1 MEGIS
6 VMQKKFLVSL
16 TATTTAFSML
26 VAPGLTA
33 FAEDAAAEETSTS
46 VSNPEAGSQSSSEGS
61 STSSATP
68 EDQTSP
74 VNFYDGQEHTVGNVT
89 TTDGG
94 TAVTAYN
101 EGTIINVEGTVD
113 ASGVKEYKDSDG
125 STRYSGATGVSS
137 SNGATVNVKE
147 NVIGGSTGARTS
159 NNGSL
164 NVEGNVT
171 STGTDQT
178 VYTWNKETKAYDIPK
193 NTVDGTGLSTD
204 GDGNVHVLG
213 NVNGVT
219 NGILINPDNDDSKG
233 VIIVEGTIS
242 ASGESA
248 DGIEISKSGS
258 EYNGIDFDD
267 VDDFLDDVPNL
278 VIYEIDAR
286 YPLGISYTTKDSS
299 DGKNKYYAVA
309 NAINY
314 IVKTDLEAKT
324 NYDLKV
330 TGTTDSFG
338 YDTVN
343 LNQAFT
349 AAANLPDGYE
359 ITGGDNVSV
368 SKNTDGT
375 FTLTL
380 TNPKGGIYVTARLI
394 PVTNDD
400 GSTSY
405 VVETDSSNNTDSA
418 VNSSAQAPVG
428 AIVIANT
435 STSAETAAAAAAIS
449 GDKAAR
455 MVSFDMSK
463 VTPVQY
469 KESIISNVAAAP
481 QGGAMNIETDR
492 VACLD
497 SKMIAAIA
505 SRPDI
510 DVNVVFTY
518 GGKKLKVTIPA
529 GYDVN
534 SLLDE
539 YGYCG
544 FLRLMSILGSTEL

>member
-1 MEGIS
+1 
-6 VMQKKFLVSL
+6 MQKKFLVSL
-16 TATTTAFSML
+16 TATATAFSML
-26 VAPGLTA
+26 VAPSLTA

-61 STSSATP
+61 STSSETP
-68 EDQTSP
+68 EDQTSH
-74 VNFYDGQEHTVGNVT
+74 VSFYDGQEHTVGNVT
-89 TTDGG
+89 TTNGG
-94 TAVTAYN
+94 SAVTAFN

-113 ASGVKEYKDSDG
+113 ASGVKEYKDIDG
-125 STRYSGATGVSS
+125 NTRYSGSTGVISYD
-137 SNGATVNVKE
+137 GGTVNVTG
-147 NVIGGSTGARTS
+147 NVIGGSSGAS
-159 NNGSL
+159 VSSNGSL

-171 STGTDQT
+171 STGTDYT
-178 VYTWNKETKAYDIPK
+178 VHDWNKETQKFDIPN
-193 NTVDGTGLSTD
+193 NTVKGDGFWTD
-204 GDGNVHVLG
+204 GDGSINISG

-219 NGILINPDNDDSKG
+219 CGIKINPDNDDSKG
-233 VIIVEGTIS
+233 SIIVGRTIS
-242 ASGESA
+242 SSDE
-248 DGIEISKSGS
+248 S
-258 EYNGIDFDD
+258 EYGIDIFQFGSNREGIDYDNIEDFMDD
-267 VDDFLDDVPNL
+267 IPEIT
-278 VIYEIDAR
+278 IYEIASEQ
-286 YPLGISYTTKDSS
+286 PLYVGCTTKDSS
-299 DGKNKYYAVA
+299 NAKDKYYAVA

-330 TGTTDSFG
+330 TGTTPVSEF
-338 YDTVN
+338 DTVH

-405 VVETDSSNNTDSA
+405 VVETDSSSNTDSA

-435 STSAETAAAAAAIS
+435 SASAETAAAAAAIS

-529 GYDVN
+529 GYDV
-534 SLLDE
+534 SKLLDE